1 VHQTLFPEA
10 DCFLFYSKKVTIG
23 RFGKQQPTQINRQLT
38 QCKEGGL
45 LSGAGPNDAAQP
57 NVHIAR
63 LKSWIAISYDYLPM
77 AKSKNSKRVRAQSDN
92 QKALRLPEAKPLR
105 VVVAGEVILDRYVWG
120 EVERV
125 SPEAPIPIVRA
136 LRREERPGNAGFVMA
151 NLRALGA
158 RPAAFS
164 IVGDDHG
171 GRMLREMF
179 RDLEIDTRG
188 LLIDPDRPTTVK
200 ERLLGS
206 VQSAKRATQQLL
218 RVDDE
223 DTSPLDPKLE
233 REMARRLDRI
243 LDRADGVLVSDINKG
258 LLAPSLLRELI
269 NAANR
274 HRIPI
279 VIDPRVSADYAIYRG
294 ATAITPNRYETEI
307 ATGMKLTDRDAWRTA
322 ADHLVRKLGLRA
334 CLITL
339 DRDGMYLAERG
350 GRGSFISTSPR
361 EVYDVTGAGD
371 VVLAVFG
378 LLTIAGLGFESAAAV
393 ANIAAGIEVGRLGT
407 EIISR
412 DDLARALAP
421 RHDDFERKIVSI
433 DELQTLLD
441 PKRRAGQRIVFTNG
455 CFDLLHAGHLQLLSF
470 ARAQGDVLIVGINS
484 DRAVRMLKGE
494 QRPIYSAAE
503 RAHLLAALEM
513 VDHVVVFDD
522 PRSERI
528 IRQVRPDVLIKGA
541 DWRGQQVDGQEFVES
556 KGGQVLL
563 APLLEGHSTSSTI
576 AHLRSGMADLPAPA
590 SGQRHR
596 RNSVRPKA

>member
-1 VHQTLFPEA
+1 MP
-10 DCFLFYSKKVTIG
+10 
-23 RFGKQQPTQINRQLT
+23 QL
-38 QCKEGGL
+38 
-45 LSGAGPNDAAQP
+45 PW
-57 NVHIAR
+57 
-63 LKSWIAISYDYLPM
+63 LKPAIAISYDYVPM
-77 AKSKNSKRVRAQSDN
+77 ARNENHKRLRARSRN
-92 QKALRLPEAKPLR
+92 QEALRLPEAKPLR

-120 EVERV
+120 EVKRI
-125 SPEAPIPIVRA
+125 SPEAPIPVVRA

-206 VQSAKRATQQLL
+206 VQSANRATQQLL

-223 DTSPLDPKLE
+223 DSSPLGLKRE
-233 REMARRLDRI
+233 REMARRINPI
-243 LDRADGVLVSDINKG
+243 LNQADGVLVSDINKG
-258 LLAPSLLRELI
+258 LLTPSLLQGLI
-269 NAANR
+269 SAANR
-274 HRIPI
+274 RRIPI
-279 VIDPRVSADYAIYRG
+279 VIDPRVSADYSIYRG
-294 ATAITPNRYETEI
+294 ATAITPNRYETEM
-307 ATGMKLTDRDAWRTA
+307 ATGIKLTDRDAWRMA
-322 ADHLVRKLGLRA
+322 AQSLVRKLGLRA

-378 LLTIAGLGFESAAAV
+378 LLAIAGLSFESAAAV

-421 RHDDFERKIVSI
+421 RPDSFERKIVSI
-433 DELQTLLD
+433 DELPALLD
-441 PKRRAGQRIVFTNG
+441 PKRRAGRRIVFTNG

-470 ARAQGDVLIVGINS
+470 ARAQGDMLIVGINS
-484 DRAVRMLKGE
+484 DRGVRMIKGK
-494 QRPIYSAAE
+494 QRPIYSATE
-503 RAHLLAALEM
+503 RAHILAALEM

-522 PRSERI
+522 IRAEQI
-528 IRQVRPDVLIKGA
+528 IREVRPDVLVKGA
-541 DWRGQQVDGQEFVES
+541 DWRGQPVDGQQFVES
-556 KGGQVLL
+556 NGGQVLL
-563 APLLEGHSTSSTI
+563 APLLEGHSTSATI
-576 AHLRSGMADLPAPA
+576 ARLRSETMDSPAPGG
-590 SGQRHR
+590 GQRQR
-596 RNSVRPKA
+596 RDSIRPKA